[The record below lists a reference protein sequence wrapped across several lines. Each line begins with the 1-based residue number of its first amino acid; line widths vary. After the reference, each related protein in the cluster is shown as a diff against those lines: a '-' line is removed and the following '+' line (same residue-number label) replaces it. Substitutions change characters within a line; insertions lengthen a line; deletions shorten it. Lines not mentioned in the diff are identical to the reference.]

1 MTVTHL
7 DIIPSTNDWLKA
19 HRDVSD
25 TMRVVV
31 AEAQTHGRGSGS
43 NTWES
48 EHGKNL
54 TFSIL
59 IHPLDIRP
67 TQQFIISMM
76 ISNALVRALC
86 EQIDIRQTALTVKWP
101 NDIYI
106 DDSKVCGI
114 LIENTIKGQ
123 HIADSIIGIGLNV
136 NQQTFHSDAP
146 NPCSLIHH
154 TGKEIDRERLLSTII
169 DSFLSEMQRH
179 AEGRIKDI
187 EDDYKSRLYRRDGIW
202 CFIDENGAFKAEIA
216 DVQQDGHLVL
226 RTPDDITKTYDFH
239 QVKFKI

>member
-25 TMRVVV
+25 TMQVVV
-31 AEAQTHGRGSGS
+31 AEAQTQGRGSGS
-43 NTWES
+43 NKWES

-59 IHPLDIRP
+59 IHPLDILP

-76 ISNALVRALC
+76 ISNALVKALS
-86 EQIDIRQTALTVKWP
+86 EQIDTKQTALTVKWP
-101 NDIYI
+101 NDIYL

-114 LIENTIKGQ
+114 LIENTLKGQ

-136 NQQTFHSDAP
+136 NQQTFLSDAP
-146 NPCSLIHH
+146 NPCSLIHY
-154 TGKEIDRERLLSTII
+154 TGKSIDREQLLSTII
-169 DSFLSEMQRH
+169 DSFLSEIQRH
-179 AEGRIKDI
+179 ADGRIKEI
-187 EDDYKSRLYRRDGIW
+187 EDDYKSRLYRREGLW
-202 CFIDENGAFKAEIA
+202 HFIDENGVFKAEIA
-216 DVQQDGHLVL
+216 DVQKDGHLVL
-226 RTPDDITKTYDFH
+226 RTPNGTTKIYDFH